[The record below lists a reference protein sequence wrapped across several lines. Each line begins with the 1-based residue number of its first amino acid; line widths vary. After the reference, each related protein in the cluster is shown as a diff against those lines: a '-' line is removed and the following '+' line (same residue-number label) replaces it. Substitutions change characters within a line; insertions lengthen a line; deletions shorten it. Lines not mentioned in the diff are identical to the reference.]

1 MSSWTICRW
10 QTMQDVVRMFSKLSV
25 EFMIS
30 EGSLLHLYRNCSL
43 GQSDLD
49 FLIPLSWWNR
59 SNSQRLKASLEEGG
73 FTNPVVFGELEQ
85 VGYEESWL
93 RHDVKVKITSVLIE
107 SDYLLAYVRSISSQA
122 HFLKIEKH
130 AF

>member
-1 MSSWTICRW
+1 
-10 QTMQDVVRMFSKLSV
+10 MQDVVRIFSKLSV

-59 SNSQRLKASLEEGG
+59 SNSQRLKAALEEGG
-73 FTNPVVFGELEQ
+73 FTNSVVFGELEQ

-93 RHDVKVKITSVLIE
+93 RHDVKVKIISFLIE
-107 SDYLLAYVRSISSQA
+107 SDYLLSYVRSISSQA
-122 HFLKIEKH
+122 LFLKIEKD